1 MKKLITIAAISVAS
15 LSATCAMA
23 TSKSSNNGYFNH
35 WGISVDAITLNDNIP
50 SQLND
55 FDMGYKLG
63 LHYNYNKYLYSSVS
77 VLVGKH
83 ESSELSSSVGVQ
95 GYVGRFMPYADLNI
109 NNINKFG
116 DSLSGALGY
125 DFGSSYVVNK
135 FIIPFV
141 ELDDVTSK
149 NKQAVCVGMHSSIMK
164 NVSMKIQYSRY
175 IQNNNDSLDIGMSYY
190 F

>member
-1 MKKLITIAAISVAS
+1 MKKLILIAVSSAA
-15 LSATCAMA
+15 LLAATCSMA
-23 TSKSSNNGYFNH
+23 TDQDLKNNNFNH
-35 WGISVDAITLNDNIP
+35 WGVSVDAVTLNDNIP
-50 SQLND
+50 SQLNE

-149 NKQAVCVGMHSSIMK
+149 DRQAVCVGMHSSIMK
-164 NVSMKIQYSRY
+164 NVSMKIQYSRQ
-175 IQNNNDSLDIGMSYY
+175 IQNNNNSLDMGVSYY